1 MKNILKA
8 AAVVAAV
15 LVLAGIPLAIMAQGG
30 PPAPVVTDFGTLYGV
45 ILRIRDWIFSLLI
58 IFAVIF
64 ILYAAFLYL
73 TAAGDSEK
81 VSKANKTLLYAAIA
95 IAVALL
101 SRALFP
107 LIASLLGTGTAGFTP

>member
-1 MKNILKA
+1 MKNILKVVAVFA
-8 AAVVAAV
+8 AA
-15 LVLAGIPLAIMAQGG
+15 LVLAGIPLVIMAQGG
-30 PPAPVVTDFGTLYGV
+30 PPDPVIRDFGTLYNV
-45 ILRIRDWIFSLLI
+45 LLRIRDWIFSLLI
-58 IFAVIF
+58 ILAVIF

-107 LIASLLGTGTAGFTP
+107 LVASILGTGTAGFTP